1 MDIFTV
7 NIKDA
12 KILTPQLFTDTRG
25 DFMEFYNENTL
36 NKEGIRDVFV
46 QDNISSSIKG
56 VLRGVHTQLRNP
68 QAKIVSCLKGTIW
81 DVIVDCRIDSP
92 TFGNWYGAFLTSDNH
107 KQFYIPQG
115 VAHGYYALS
124 DATILM
130 KVTTHYIPSDEIG
143 FKWDDKSI
151 GIDWPLDCDSEPIL
165 AEKDKNWG
173 CFNEMMKLLEKSRI

>member
-1 MDIFTV
+1 MDITPV

-25 DFMEFYNENTL
+25 DFMELYNQNTL

-56 VLRGVHTQLRNP
+56 VLRGVHTQLKWP
-68 QAKIVSCLKGTIW
+68 QAKIVACLKGAIW
-81 DVIVDCRIDSP
+81 DVIVDCRAESP
-92 TFGNWYGAFLTSDNH
+92 TFGNWYGTFLTADNH
-107 KQFYIPQG
+107 KQLYVPQG

-130 KVTTHYIPSDEIG
+130 KVTTHYTPGDEIG
-143 FKWDDKSI
+143 FKWDDESI
-151 GIDWPLDCDSEPIL
+151 GIEWPLESNSEPIL
-165 AEKDKNWG
+165 AEKDRNWG
-173 CFNEMMKLLEKSRI
+173 SFDDMISKLKLYR

>member
-1 MDIFTV
+1 MDISTV
-7 NIKDA
+7 KIKDA
-12 KILTPQLFTDTRG
+12 RVLTPQLFTDSRG
-25 DFMEFYNENTL
+25 DFMEFYNKNTL
-36 NKEGIRDVFV
+36 NKEGIKDVFV

-92 TFGNWYGAFLTSDNH
+92 TFGNWYGDYLTADNH

-124 DATILM
+124 DSTLIM
-130 KVTTHYIPSDEIG
+130 KVTTHYTPGDEIG
-143 FKWDDKSI
+143 FKWDDESI
-151 GIDWPLDCDSEPIL
+151 GIKWPLNDVSEPIL

-173 CFNEMMKLLEKSRI
+173 CFNDMIRIISDYR

>member
-1 MDIFTV
+1 MDIFPV

-12 KILTPQLFTDTRG
+12 KILIPQLFTDTRG

-36 NKEGIRDVFV
+36 NKEGIKDVFV

-56 VLRGVHTQLRNP
+56 VLRGVHTQLKYP
-68 QAKIVSCLKGTIW
+68 QAKIVSCLKGFIW
-81 DVIVDCRIDSP
+81 DVIVDCRIGSP
-92 TFGNWYGAFLTSDNH
+92 TFGNWYGDYLTEDNH
-107 KQFYIPQG
+107 KQLYIPQG

-130 KVTTHYIPSDEIG
+130 KVTTHYTPGDEIG
-143 FKWDDKSI
+143 FMWNDEKI
-151 GIDWPLDCDSEPIL
+151 GIEWPLTDSSETIL

-173 CFNEMMKLLEKSRI
+173 SFDEMMMVLAKSR

>member
-1 MDIFTV
+1 MDIFPV

-12 KILTPQLFTDTRG
+12 KILIPQLFTDTRG

-36 NKEGIRDVFV
+36 NKEGIEDVFV

-56 VLRGVHTQLRNP
+56 VLRGVHTQLKYP

-81 DVIVDCRIDSP
+81 DVLVDCRIGSP
-92 TFGNWYGAFLTSDNH
+92 TFGNWYGDYLTADNR
-107 KQFYIPQG
+107 KQLYIPQG

-124 DATILM
+124 DSTILM
-130 KVTTHYIPSDEIG
+130 KVTTHYTPGDEIG
-143 FKWDDKSI
+143 FKWDDEKI
-151 GIDWPLDCDSEPIL
+151 GIEWPLTDSSEPIL

-173 CFNEMMKLLEKSRI
+173 SFDEMMMVLSKSR

>member
-1 MDIFTV
+1 MGIFPV

-12 KILTPQLFTDTRG
+12 KILIPQLFTDTRG

-36 NKEGIRDVFV
+36 NKEGIKDVFV

-56 VLRGVHTQLRNP
+56 VLRGVHTQLKFP
-68 QAKIVSCLKGTIW
+68 QAKIVSCLKGIIW
-81 DVIVDCRIDSP
+81 DVIVDCREDSP
-92 TFGNWYGAFLTSDNH
+92 TYGSWYGDYLTEDNH
-107 KQFYIPQG
+107 KQLYIPQG

-130 KVTTHYIPSDEIG
+130 KVTTHYTPGDEIG
-143 FKWDDKSI
+143 FKWNDEKI
-151 GIDWPLDCDSEPIL
+151 GIEWPLTDTSEPIL

-173 CFNEMMKLLEKSRI
+173 SFDEMMKVLAKSR